1 MTRRTSSASPCAPGA
16 HARLSDTRL
25 EARAGQTDPP
35 EDDPAFPLSCAAHD
49 RTHGVNQPR
58 RNETNPHATPDD
70 AARSSPPKPDLRASW
85 DRDQHRGGRRS
96 WLDESR
102 ARSLIRR
109 SGGWNELKGVV
120 GRGAEHSAEMELTSG
135 AGGPH
140 VGLIA
145 CE

>member
-1 MTRRTSSASPCAPGA
+1 MRHGPRHQNLTSAQAGTV
-16 HARLSDTRL
+16 LST
-25 EARAGQTDPP
+25 
-35 EDDPAFPLSCAAHD
+35 
-49 RTHGVNQPR
+49 
-58 RNETNPHATPDD
+58 
-70 AARSSPPKPDLRASW
+70 
-85 DRDQHRGGRRS
+85 GGRRS